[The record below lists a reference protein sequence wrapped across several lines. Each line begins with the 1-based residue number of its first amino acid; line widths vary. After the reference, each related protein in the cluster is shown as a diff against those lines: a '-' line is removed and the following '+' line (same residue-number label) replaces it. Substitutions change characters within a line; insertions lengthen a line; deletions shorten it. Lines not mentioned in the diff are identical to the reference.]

1 MPVLHQRIGGI
12 ASFGAESTIPQS
24 AIPPQIV
31 AVGGDRLSVMF
42 CGAFRS
48 GRYTRYVTCLPGT
61 ALAGRT
67 IDAVPCSA

>member
-31 AVGGDRLSVMF
+31 AVGGERLSVMF

-48 GRYTRYVTCLPGT
+48 GRYTR
-61 ALAGRT
+61 
-67 IDAVPCSA
+67 